1 MGVDLRSERF
11 TKITQFNPA
20 KYEFL
25 TFKVCETN
33 NKTEQKKKKENP
45 FIFLFF
51 RLNGLEFKSIYQL

>member
-33 NKTEQKKKKENP
+33 NKTEQKKKKKALY
-45 FIFLFF
+45 FLFF